1 MDWTSN
7 EILTVLRF
15 LLPGFVSAWIFHSL
29 TSHPRRSEFERIVQ
43 ALIFTTIVQA
53 LTFTSIYSISVV
65 KNQPLYLSSVELANV
80 VSLLI
85 AVVFGLFAA
94 RFSNNDKL
102 HSLLRKL
109 NFTKE
114 TSYPS
119 EWFGVFSQQK
129 TYVVL
134 HLTGERR
141 LYGWPE
147 EWPSDPNVGYFSMAE
162 SEWLTDSG
170 SIPLE
175 GVENVLIPAQEVTF
189 VEFMTKIS
197 SINES

>member
-1 MDWTSN
+1 M
-7 EILTVLRF
+7 
-15 LLPGFVSAWIFHSL
+15 
-29 TSHPRRSEFERIVQ
+29 
-43 ALIFTTIVQA
+43 
-53 LTFTSIYSISVV
+53 
-65 KNQPLYLSSVELANV
+65 
-80 VSLLI
+80 
-85 AVVFGLFAA
+85 
-94 RFSNNDKL
+94 
-102 HSLLRKL
+102 
-109 NFTKE
+109 
-114 TSYPS
+114 
-119 EWFGVFSQQK
+119 FSQQK